1 MAESDNSWHLKL
13 FRKSLVKQAKLREI
27 VELLGPVK
35 NQTCLDIG
43 GDNGVIGWHL
53 RKLGG
58 TWHSVDMSEKAV
70 ESMRGL
76 LGERVELITTSK
88 LPFADNTFDAVVIID
103 FLEHI
108 EPDYQFVRECHRVL
122 KTTGRLIVNVPHVKK
137 RAVLPPIR
145 RAMGLTDE
153 RHGHLRPGYT
163 EHQLYDLLKD
173 GFDMQEARTYSRFFV
188 ESLDTM
194 IQLASKLSNKG
205 QTIDGK
211 GAMIDEQDLKK
222 MDKLFRVYSALYPAF
237 WLAAHL
243 DLGLFMTKG
252 YSLIARARPRRQW
265 LPRKTPKLVDGR
277 SMAEAALTGKIGT
290 AAPF

>member
-43 GDNGVIGWHL
+43 GDNGVLSWHL

-58 TWHSVDMSEKAV
+58 TWHSVDMSEKGV
-70 ESMRGL
+70 ESMRRL

-88 LPFADNTFDAVVIID
+88 LPFPDNTFDAIVIID

-108 EPDYQFVRECHRVL
+108 EPDYHFVRECHRVL

-145 RAMGLTDE
+145 RALGLTDE

-194 IQLASKLSNKG
+194 IQLASKVSNKD
-205 QTIDGK
+205 QTVDGK
-211 GAMIDEQDLKK
+211 GAMIDEQDLQR
-222 MDKLFRVYSALYPAF
+222 MNKLFRVYSALYPVF

-243 DLGLFMTKG
+243 DLALFMTKG

-265 LPRKTPKLVDGR
+265 MPRKTPRLGDGR
-277 SMAEAALTGKIGT
+277 SIAEAALTAKIGT